1 MVLAFIPLPVHAK
14 DTAAAT
20 IPATTTAP
28 ANSTGGRN
36 NSGAPYEPG
45 GALDSCAQSFLTPK
59 PYNWYGYRN
68 VCSDAIHITFRPKT
82 ASPGFRASAMDLAPG
97 QSGTTG
103 YSTSDTPQGLFAG
116 VCRKDFVPVDMQN
129 KMWEAVE
136 SASFRCMKVSGTSP
150 SSETPP
156 PQKNAGDQLPPTQ
169 GAAQGSA
176 RAQNQQ
182 KADPLKE
189 AAQVAQVGQKQHPAE
204 KLQPQETK
212 RQQKEAGHQARETNT
227 GNGDNAAATTGGKP
241 LIPQPAPNSS
251 EAEKI
256 GKGSVVALDCG
267 KNVKG
272 ALKVVAEIGDP
283 PNEVIFK
290 NVSSSDIFLVAGAKR
305 VDGYGSD
312 ALTLQPGKE
321 HKIVQLK
328 VDRNYDYGEWY
339 AVYSDKAATQPIR
352 RNGEKPSAD
361 QVRCLNRMNEVLK
374 SFW

>member
-1 MVLAFIPLPVHAK
+1 MKILQIILMVLAFIPLPVHAK

-36 NSGAPYEPG
+36 NPGAPYEPG

-82 ASPGFRASAMDLAPG
+82 ASPGSRASAMDLAPG

-136 SASFRCMKVSGTSP
+136 SASFRCMRVSGASP

-189 AAQVAQVGQKQHPAE
+189 A
-204 KLQPQETK
+204 
-212 RQQKEAGHQARETNT
+212 GHQARETNT
-227 GNGDNAAATTGGKP
+227 GNGDNAAATAGGKP

-251 EAEKI
+251 ETEKI